1 MTQQINFYSP
11 LLRRQA
17 FTLLS
22 AAGMA
27 YAVGIAAA
35 LCALAGAYESYA
47 LNAAQ
52 IQAHATDEV
61 HKNVTQVYENVV
73 RKSKIQKPDPRL
85 TAEVA
90 ALEARA
96 QDRQAVMDALASKE
110 LANTSG
116 FSEYMRAFARR
127 SVTGLWLTGFDIAG
141 GELTLQGRTISA
153 DLVARYLQQLN
164 QEQAMQGRQFAALLI
179 TQPPRETGAQA
190 AEADATLQKGVP
202 EQKSAAPAYL
212 DFNISTL
219 EPREAQPQAKTVA
232 LQTSSVGP
240 LLQPVLNAKK
250 VLEGAE
256 LAR

>member
-116 FSEYMRAFARR
+116 FSEYMRAIRSMPAPGPSGTTSVMFLVGHCCASAGVTHAAASARLAA
-127 SVTGLWLTGFDIAG
+127 SVVYFMFSLPFH
-141 GELTLQGRTISA
+141 S
-153 DLVARYLQQLN
+153 
-164 QEQAMQGRQFAALLI
+164 
-179 TQPPRETGAQA
+179 RETQIIASLPVRACGPASPIFLARPQYRRVSPPP
-190 AEADATLQKGVP
+190 K
-202 EQKSAAPAYL
+202 AYL
-212 DFNISTL
+212 PAAGPF
-219 EPREAQPQAKTVA
+219 PQP
-232 LQTSSVGP
+232 S
-240 LLQPVLNAKK
+240 
-250 VLEGAE
+250 GAC
-256 LAR
+256 LYPP